1 MVLESLSGGLD
12 PLLWARNPRSQTA
25 LDSVRRGSAGNADLL
40 AILQKHI
47 ADGICTEDGK
57 LRRRW
62 EGLQWVSV

>member
-1 MVLESLSGGLD
+1 MALESLSGGLD
-12 PLLWARNPRSQTA
+12 PLLWAKKPRSQTA
-25 LDSVRRGSAGNADLL
+25 LDSVRRGSADNADLL

-57 LRRRW
+57 LLRRW